1 MPANMKNYP
10 ANWKTEIRPRI
21 LARAGNKCERCGVAN
36 YAIGARDI
44 HGVWRDEHSI
54 HCMNSSE
61 GEALYGDFPEMMK
74 IVLTIAHVGN
84 PDPMDVRDENLQAL
98 CQKCHNVLD
107 APMRA
112 KHAAETRR
120 QNKLVAS
127 GQMVMD
133 I

>member
-21 LARAGNKCERCGVAN
+21 LARAGNKCERCGVEN
-36 YAIGARDI
+36 HTIGARAIDGTWI
-44 HGVWRDEHSI
+44 PEDETAMRFEMGHI
-54 HCMNSSE
+54 D
-61 GEALYGDFPEMMK
+61 EAEYTRKPK
-74 IVLTIAHVGN
+74 RIVLTVAHIEN

-120 QNKLVAS
+120 QNRLAAS